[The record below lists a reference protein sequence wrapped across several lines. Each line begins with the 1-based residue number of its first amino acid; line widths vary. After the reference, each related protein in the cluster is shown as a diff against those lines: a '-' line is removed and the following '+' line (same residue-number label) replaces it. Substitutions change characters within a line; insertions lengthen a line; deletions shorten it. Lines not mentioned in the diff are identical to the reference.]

1 MNDAAPDQAVAHK
14 VTSDPSPKNGAAAP
28 QATKANG
35 VVHTDGGN
43 SVIAGFQELTK
54 AYHSLASENAEK
66 LTASLQAF
74 VAVKTPLEFAELQR
88 RLIAESVASALS
100 NYNNIASLT
109 AAAFAAP
116 FEALRKQGTP
126 RT

>member
-1 MNDAAPDQAVAHK
+1 MNDAAPEQAVTHK
-14 VTSDPSPKNGAAAP
+14 VTSDPTPKNGAAP
-28 QATKANG
+28 SSATKANSE
-35 VVHTDGGN
+35 VPPDGGN

-54 AYHSLASENAEK
+54 AYQSLASENAEK
-66 LTASLQAF
+66 LTATLQAF
-74 VAVKTPLEFAELQR
+74 VAVKTPLEFAELQH
-88 RLIAESVASALS
+88 RLIAESVASAVS

-116 FEALRKQGTP
+116 LKALRNQATP